1 MLKEK
6 VKGKQ
11 GKKKKEK
18 QECKARI
25 KNGPPQCAVYS
36 PTTLPSTTPP
46 PREVKHPR
54 MTLKKKRGNQYT
66 LTFQSLSPKQPQINP
81 ASSRKTFLQQQLLLT
96 TECGVKI
103 TEWMMFPTLGR
114 GKQGSRLSL
123 RSRSICTQDM
133 STERNEGGCRGTRRL
148 ELGGQQSA
156 GQRSQSQSNKRRRR
170 LGPQLSMTVQQR
182 EGDRNPELS
191 PQEGRDPEES
201 YT

>member
-1 MLKEK
+1 
-6 VKGKQ
+6 
-11 GKKKKEK
+11 
-18 QECKARI
+18 
-25 KNGPPQCAVYS
+25 
-36 PTTLPSTTPP
+36 
-46 PREVKHPR
+46 
-54 MTLKKKRGNQYT
+54 
-66 LTFQSLSPKQPQINP
+66 
-81 ASSRKTFLQQQLLLT
+81 
-96 TECGVKI
+96 
-103 TEWMMFPTLGR
+103 
-114 GKQGSRLSL
+114 
-123 RSRSICTQDM
+123 M